1 MLFLACPYA
10 ISTEG
15 EVAMDAPVKESK
27 VQRVERLKRERNPWE
42 MLPDLFRYAREG
54 FESIPEDDLTLRFR
68 WWGLY
73 TQGDGKGAMGGAV
86 PCFMVRIRIPNGF
99 LVSHQLRTLAEQ
111 ADRHARG
118 VADITVRQNFQLH
131 WLRIEDIPD
140 LFFNLFRVGLTTI
153 GACGDDTRNLVGC
166 PLAGVDHTEVCDAS
180 PILFQANRLLAGN
193 PEFYNL
199 PRKYK
204 IGITGCRLWCSYPEI
219 NDIGLTAIERRS
231 EGEREI
237 GFSVRVGGGLS
248 THPHFG
254 VRLPAFVRWTQALA
268 VVKGIT
274 EIFRDTHGLREN
286 REKARLK
293 FLFLTHGWTA
303 ERFLEELEPR
313 IGFALDPDV
322 PETPPRNV
330 YRDHVGI
337 HPQKQGGLY
346 YAGFA
351 ILRGRMSS
359 QEMRAVADLAER
371 YGDGTIRTTNMQNIV
386 ILNVPQARIDALA
399 REAAETGFRLEGSP
413 FWRGTIACTGT
424 EFCKL
429 AVAETKG
436 FARWLVEELEERV
449 PEFDTDL
456 KLHIAGCP
464 NDCGQHWIA
473 DIGLQG
479 AKAKV
484 DGQMVDAY
492 DIFLGGGLG
501 AQQRFARRV
510 SVRVPV
516 TDMPETLARL
526 LRVYLNRRTEAESF
540 YEFCG
545 RHSDAALRAVLLGQP
560 DHVGKPGAA

>member
-1 MLFLACPYA
+1 MEK
-10 ISTEG
+10 T
-15 EVAMDAPVKESK
+15 VKESTA
-27 VQRVERLKRERNPWE
+27 QRAERIKQERNPWDI
-42 MLPDLFRYAREG
+42 LPDLLRYAETG
-54 FESIPEDDLTLRFR
+54 FASIPEDDLSLRFR

-73 TQGDGKGAMGGAV
+73 TQGDGKGALGGAV
-86 PCFMVRIRIPNGF
+86 PYFMVRIRVPNGF
-99 LVSHQLRTLAEQ
+99 LASHQLRTIADLAE
-111 ADRHARG
+111 RHARG
-118 VADITVRQNFQLH
+118 VGDITVRQNFQLH
-131 WLRIEDIPD
+131 WLQIEGIPD
-140 LFFNLFRVGLTTI
+140 VMLTLFRAGLNTVGT
-153 GACGDDTRNLVGC
+153 CGDVTRNMVGC
-166 PLAGVDHTEVCDAS
+166 PLAGVDADEICDAS
-180 PILFQANRLLAGN
+180 PILLQANQMLEGN

-219 NDIGLTAIERRS
+219 NDIGMTAIERPGR
-231 EGEREI
+231 GRGAPEI

-254 VRLPAFVRWTQALA
+254 VRLPAFVQPSQALA
-268 VVKGIT
+268 VIKGVT
-274 EIFRDTHGLREN
+274 EIFRDSAVLRQN

-293 FLFLTHGWTA
+293 FLFLNHGWTA
-303 ERFLEELEPR
+303 ERFLEELEHR
-313 IGFALDPDV
+313 IGFSLDPDV
-322 PETPPRNV
+322 PEAPPEHA
-330 YRDHVGI
+330 YRDHVGV
-337 HPQKQGGLY
+337 HRQKQPGLF

-351 ILRGRMSS
+351 VLRGRMSAR
-359 QEMRAVADLAER
+359 EMHAVADLADR

-386 ILNVPQARIDALA
+386 ILNIPESRVDGLVRDATAL
-399 REAAETGFRLEGSP
+399 GFRLEGSP

-449 PEFDTDL
+449 PEFDANL

-473 DIGLQG
+473 DVGLQG

-484 DGQMVDAY
+484 NGQMVDAF

-510 SVRVPV
+510 NVRVPG
-516 TDMPETLARL
+516 TDVPETLARL
-526 LRVYLNRRTEAESF
+526 TRAYLGARTAGESF
-540 YEFCG
+540 HAFCQ
-545 RHSDAALRAVLLGQP
+545 RHSDAELRTALVGTEAPPAAGRA
-560 DHVGKPGAA
+560 